1 MKTIAPVMKTLR
13 VGLLFAAAIEV
24 SAASGVMAQSAHNP
38 GEAAVAGAC
47 AGLGLN
53 PSEAPYAF
61 CKMSLEDSVA
71 AVAQARAI
79 DVARRVCARKGYRV
93 GTASFANC
101 VLDREESAENQP
113 PPAPASTT
121 EDPGR
126 FYQRGDQRTSVPRA
140 CAQLGLDPGSPAF
153 SSCVS
158 NLNITLDNSNMVGS
172 D

>member
-1 MKTIAPVMKTLR
+1 VETIAPVMKMLR
-13 VGLLFAAAIEV
+13 VGLLFAAAVSV
-24 SAASGVMAQSAHNP
+24 SAACGAMAQSANNP
-38 GEAAVAGAC
+38 GEGAVANAC

-53 PSEAPYAF
+53 PSEAPYIF

-79 DVARRVCARKGYRV
+79 DVARRACAHKGYRV

-101 VLDREESAENQP
+101 VLDREESVENQP
-113 PPAPASTT
+113 PAALASTA
-121 EDPGR
+121 EDLGHS
-126 FYQRGDQRTSVPRA
+126 YQRGDQRRSVPRA

-158 NLNITLDNSNMVGS
+158 NLNMTLDDSNMVGG